1 MVAMARGSV
10 RARASTN
17 DEDAKQSSRAR
28 AADNLWGMQVFAWCL
43 VGCFS
48 EINVTIKRG

>member
-17 DEDAKQSSRAR
+17 DEDAMQSSPAR
-28 AADNLWGMQVFAWCL
+28 AAGMGYAGVRLVFSRL
-43 VGCFS
+43 F
-48 EINVTIKRG
+48 